1 MAEVMIKSQISSQ
14 NHGERMPNKRKQTV
28 PDQIPKHILDLL
40 LDIVLDVMKS
50 KSGSIMLTDGS
61 SPELTI
67 QSARGLKKE
76 IVENARVRL
85 GHGVSGKVATEDK
98 PIYIKG
104 NGRNQRDYISAE
116 DLTRKELSNSLII
129 PLKLGKSTLGT
140 LNINAMDLT
149 EAELTEKHRLAEHI
163 VSRFYTH
170 LITSQMPPAHHAPP
184 SQLYMMNIFRE
195 YNVLRELRIVFDY
208 IFQIVTDVSG
218 IQKKGVFFLKNKESD
233 YFELVVGYGLDSGR
247 YRNLYEKLA
256 PSIQLKLSNPPHFM
270 EIFNKADLNP
280 FDQSS
285 LVDENFVVVFPLT
298 TTNDKIINQGQLVL
312 FNPEKPSIAKNQEQ
326 ILKTVCT
333 RAAETIQNSNVS
345 LDFRDLT
352 YTDSLTGTYNY
363 GLWWKRLNEEF
374 YRLRREKQGILA
386 LLLVDVDRFNQ
397 VNLAHGYY
405 AGDQI
410 LRFIADKIQGCVRT
424 NDIVGRIGGEKFG
437 VILLQA
443 SKESAR
449 MIAKRI
455 LSAVEHLS
463 DEMRLNLDAPI
474 TLSGGIAGFP
484 VDADTPE
491 NLVQKA
497 QTAIVSAKIMGGNNI
512 KLFDHMEE

>member
-1 MAEVMIKSQISSQ
+1 MHNKKKQI
-14 NHGERMPNKRKQTV
+14 ET
-28 PDQIPKHILDLL
+28 DQIPQHILDLL
-40 LDIVLDVMKS
+40 LNIVLDVMKS

-67 QSARGLKKE
+67 QSARGLAKE
-76 IVENARVRL
+76 VIDNARECL
-85 GHGVSGKVATEDK
+85 GYGVSGKVATDEK
-98 PIYIKG
+98 ALYIKG
-104 NGRNQRDYISAE
+104 HCRDGNDHITEA
-116 DLTRKELSNSLII
+116 DLTRKEIDNSLII
-129 PLKLGKSTLGT
+129 PLKLGKGARGT

-149 EAELTEKHRLAEHI
+149 ESELAEKQRLAQDI

-170 LITSQMPPAHHAPP
+170 LITADQPPAHHSPP

-208 IFQIVTDVSG
+208 IFQIITDISQ
-218 IQKKGVFFLKNKESD
+218 IQKKGFFFLKNKKSN
-233 YFELVVGYGLDSGR
+233 YFELVLGYGFESDL
-247 YRNLYEKLA
+247 YRNLYEELA
-256 PSIQLKLSNPPHFM
+256 PSIQSKLPEPPNFM
-270 EIFNKADLNP
+270 EIFNREDLALLKQDN
-280 FDQSS
+280 
-285 LVDENFVVVFPLT
+285 LVNENFVVVFPLRAIDEPG
-298 TTNDKIINQGQLVL
+298 NSQGQLVL
-312 FNPEKPSIAKNQEQ
+312 FNDEKPAIDKNQEQ
-326 ILKTVCT
+326 ILKTLCS
-333 RAAETIQNSNVS
+333 RAAEAIKNSNVNQS
-345 LDFRDLT
+345 FKDLT

-374 YRLRREKQGILA
+374 SRLRREKQGIIA

-410 LRFIADKIQGCVRT
+410 LRFIADKIQSCVRT

-437 VILLQA
+437 VILLQ
-443 SKESAR
+443 STKESAQ
-449 MIAKRI
+449 MIADRI
-455 LSAVEHLS
+455 LKSVEHLS

-484 VDADTPE
+484 IDANTPE
-491 NLVQKA
+491 SLVQKA
-497 QTAIVSAKIMGGNNI
+497 QTAIISAKIMGGNAI